1 MARSNLL
8 SCLEKNE
15 LLNQKAVSI
24 DKLLDWGKRHEESGL
39 INDAI
44 DFYERAGAPE
54 RLEAMLEIVRDEGD
68 AFLYGRILRS
78 LGRDAPAADWIAVG
92 EKARELGKE
101 AYAREAFKR
110 GGLQKPE
117 TGRPETGEAKSKPIG

>member
-24 DKLLDWGKRHEESGL
+24 DKLLDWGKRYEESGL

-54 RLEAMLEIVRDEGD
+54 RIEGLLGVVQDEGD
-68 AFLYGRILRS
+68 AFLHGRILKI

-110 GGLQKPE
+110 GGLNKPE
-117 TGRPETGEAKSKPIG
+117 VEKAETGGTKSTPIG

>member
-1 MARSNLL
+1 MAKSNLL

-39 INDAI
+39 INDAA

-54 RLEAMLEIVRDEGD
+54 RLEALLEVARDEGD
-68 AFLYGRILRS
+68 AFLYGRILKS

-101 AYAREAFKR
+101 AYSREAFKR
-110 GGLQKPE
+110 GGLQE
-117 TGRPETGEAKSKPIG
+117 AEAETGETKLTPIS